1 MNILTISE
9 MDNLEVNGEKH
20 NVIKTKLMY
29 MYGSHKAK
37 GNFFEHQNRDSV

>member
-1 MNILTISE
+1 MNILTMSE
-9 MDNLEVNGEKH
+9 MDNIEVNGEKH
-20 NVIKTKLMY
+20 NVIKTKL